1 MRPELIEL
9 LTNPFITLSQRFM
22 AAVPRFLAAFLFLVA
37 GLFAARLMR
46 TVAERVL
53 DRARVDDA
61 LGKVGVNEVLA
72 RLGLGRS
79 PSYVISFLIYWF
91 ILLAFFVSAAN
102 AVDLTIVSQLLE
114 RFMLFLPSV
123 IAAILIL
130 FGGLVFAAFLSGV
143 VGNAAVANNV
153 RGGQFLAKAAYAF
166 VLGFTTLLAAEQL
179 GLQMLLLSSSF
190 QIILASLGLTFA
202 LAFGLGGR
210 GIAEELLRE
219 ALSRKQA
226 SQPPPPHP

>member
-1 MRPELIEL
+1 MQSDLLQL
-9 LTNPFITLSQRFM
+9 LTDPFVTLSQRF
-22 AAVPRFLAAFLFLVA
+22 ASAVPRFVAAFLFLLA
-37 GLFAARLMR
+37 GLFFARLLR

-53 DRARVDDA
+53 DRARVDEI
-61 LGKVGVNEVLA
+61 LGRVGINEVLA

-143 VGNAAVANNV
+143 VASAAAANNV
-153 RGGQFLAKAAYAF
+153 RGGELLSKAAYTF
-166 VLGFTTLLAAEQL
+166 VIGFSALMAAEQL

-190 QIILASLGLTFA
+190 QILLASVGLTFA

-210 GIAEELLRE
+210 GVAEEILRE
-219 ALSRKQA
+219 ALNRRS
-226 SQPPPPHP
+226 PPKP

>member
-1 MRPELIEL
+1 MRADLLDL
-9 LTNPFITLSQRFM
+9 LTDPLLTLTSRFA
-22 AAVPRFLAAFLFLVA
+22 AAVPRFVAAFLFLLA
-37 GLFAARLMR
+37 GLFFARLLR

-53 DRARVDDA
+53 DRARIDEA
-61 LGKVGVNEVLA
+61 LGKVGINEVLA

-79 PSYVISFLIYWF
+79 PSFVVSFLIYWF

-130 FGGLVFAAFLSGV
+130 FGGLVFASFLGGV
-143 VGNAAVANNV
+143 VGNAAQANNV
-153 RGGQFLAKAAYAF
+153 RGGDLLSRAAYTF
-166 VLGFTTLLAAEQL
+166 VLGFSALMAAEQL

-190 QIILASLGLTFA
+190 QILLASLGLTFA

-210 GIAEELLRE
+210 GVAEELLRE
-219 ALSRKQA
+219 ALRK
-226 SQPPPPHP
+226 PPPSDPAKKA